1 MPALLPL
8 ELPPRATAGGTALGT
23 ALGASE
29 AADEDLADEDLADE
43 DITDEDR
50 RTASVQKL
58 CDASAAD
65 ISTLYTVQD
74 LLGEGRFSKVYS
86 VVEEATGQVLALKE
100 LDKGAIVE
108 DEEGLEMLEAE
119 VLALKRA
126 GNAPHVV
133 RLQKVIAA
141 PDAIYLAM
149 DRVPGRALVDVI
161 DERGALECSYV
172 RHLMLQLLTAL
183 AALAEVG
190 VVHRDVKP
198 ENIMVSEDETERPHL
213 TLIDF
218 GYAALLGGGDAP
230 TELTGVAGSPEYAAP
245 EVLSW
250 IAAEAD
256 ETGEVVGEPYDAGC
270 DVWSVGVT
278 AHVLLCAELPFDLPK
293 EATEEALVAA
303 ARHVDLSFRRLKGE
317 ARVRRGKMMATLEGE
332 AAMAP
337 ARAFVRACMAVA
349 RPARPS
355 AQQLLDHPWLGG
367 KAVAQVASV
376 EVVYVFTAEGASDV
390 REQLGVTLSAGD
402 PLTDPLLAAVREG
415 LQVPAS
421 MTNDQLKAALV
432 AQGFLEC
439 KTDESG
445 LSHGLRATPSAHG
458 LRATPP
464 APTLAPKPLT
474 ALATTALATPASG
487 PGQSATHAG
496 PARSIQRTYGAPHYC
511 SPRQA
516 P

>member
-1 MPALLPL
+1 
-8 ELPPRATAGGTALGT
+8 
-23 ALGASE
+23 
-29 AADEDLADEDLADE
+29 
-43 DITDEDR
+43 
-50 RTASVQKL
+50 
-58 CDASAAD
+58 
-65 ISTLYTVQD
+65 
-74 LLGEGRFSKVYS
+74 
-86 VVEEATGQVLALKE
+86 
-100 LDKGAIVE
+100 
-108 DEEGLEMLEAE
+108 
-119 VLALKRA
+119 
-126 GNAPHVV
+126 
-133 RLQKVIAA
+133 
-141 PDAIYLAM
+141 
-149 DRVPGRALVDVI
+149 
-161 DERGALECSYV
+161 
-172 RHLMLQLLTAL
+172 
-183 AALAEVG
+183 
-190 VVHRDVKP
+190 
-198 ENIMVSEDETERPHL
+198 
-213 TLIDF
+213 
-218 GYAALLGGGDAP
+218 
-230 TELTGVAGSPEYAAP
+230 
-245 EVLSW
+245 
-250 IAAEAD
+250 
-256 ETGEVVGEPYDAGC
+256 
-270 DVWSVGVT
+270 
-278 AHVLLCAELPFDLPK
+278 
-293 EATEEALVAA
+293 
-303 ARHVDLSFRRLKGE
+303 
-317 ARVRRGKMMATLEGE
+317 MMATLEGE